1 MADLDE
7 PCVKHKFEPFEVPN
21 DGYPG
26 VVFPDDLWH
35 CSLQCRCTFTSDVF
49 TTVMLNLIKNPNITS
64 SHLFRADILY
74 DSDSES
80 VPSGDP
86 ALHQV
91 EYQPI
96 DAQWQGFEKTR
107 TIVRRLIPRNP
118 QLDKS
123 LVQTCHFFR
132 NQELDLND
140 RDHGAKERLLI
151 LYVPH
156 VQSAEEMPF
165 YHPAVSQLAFLFE
178 HATLPS
184 LNQPQS
190 GTITILYRLFPN
202 SILDN
207 KLSRTALRL
216 LQTIYKHGQGIL
228 AGYEKRVHLDQLIPQ
243 KKYQDTYTRLKMKY
257 GKQLAEQW
265 VEVTDPGKHVF
276 EDIAIAAYLI
286 ELWSDMYSTP
296 GQLGSAEGGSTSK
309 PVFPGFVDIGCGNGI
324 LVHILLSEGYAG
336 CGFDARER
344 KTWTIFPKST
354 RDKLERRILVPDV
367 FQKTNHQEGDESW
380 HTGMFHNGEFIISNH
395 ADELTPWTPLLA
407 FLSGSAF
414 VAIPCCSHDLSGARF
429 RAPKGVRSIKT
440 ERDASE
446 LPRLPQQQVIPGE
459 SDGIAKNQAAETGSL
474 KKTDAQKKMP
484 SAYATLCS
492 YVASL
497 AEAVDFIPEQ
507 DVLRIPSTRNQC
519 IIGRQSR
526 HVETHEDLEGKRTRV
541 IQLVERETKSS
552 IALVAKDWVDR
563 AQKLMLKPASGH

>member
-1 MADLDE
+1 M
-7 PCVKHKFEPFEVPN
+7 HKFEPFEVPN

-140 RDHGAKERLLI
+140 RDHGAKESLLI

-216 LQTIYKHGQGIL
+216 LQIIYKHGQGIL

-354 RDKLERRILVPDV
+354 REKLERRILVPDV

-429 RAPKGVRSIKT
+429 RAPKG
-440 ERDASE
+440 
-446 LPRLPQQQVIPGE
+446 
-459 SDGIAKNQAAETGSL
+459 
-474 KKTDAQKKMP
+474 KKMP

-519 IIGRQSR
+519 IIGRKSR
-526 HVETHEDLEGKRTRV
+526 KRTRV

>member
-1 MADLDE
+1 
-7 PCVKHKFEPFEVPN
+7 
-21 DGYPG
+21 
-26 VVFPDDLWH
+26 
-35 CSLQCRCTFTSDVF
+35 
-49 TTVMLNLIKNPNITS
+49 
-64 SHLFRADILY
+64 
-74 DSDSES
+74 
-80 VPSGDP
+80 
-86 ALHQV
+86 
-91 EYQPI
+91 
-96 DAQWQGFEKTR
+96 
-107 TIVRRLIPRNP
+107 
-118 QLDKS
+118 
-123 LVQTCHFFR
+123 
-132 NQELDLND
+132 
-140 RDHGAKERLLI
+140 
-151 LYVPH
+151 
-156 VQSAEEMPF
+156 
-165 YHPAVSQLAFLFE
+165 
-178 HATLPS
+178 
-184 LNQPQS
+184 
-190 GTITILYRLFPN
+190 
-202 SILDN
+202 
-207 KLSRTALRL
+207 
-216 LQTIYKHGQGIL
+216 
-228 AGYEKRVHLDQLIPQ
+228 
-243 KKYQDTYTRLKMKY
+243 
-257 GKQLAEQW
+257 
-265 VEVTDPGKHVF
+265 
-276 EDIAIAAYLI
+276 
-286 ELWSDMYSTP
+286 
-296 GQLGSAEGGSTSK
+296 
-309 PVFPGFVDIGCGNGI
+309 
-324 LVHILLSEGYAG
+324 
-336 CGFDARER
+336 
-344 KTWTIFPKST
+344 
-354 RDKLERRILVPDV
+354 VPDV